1 MKHSSQVI
9 YFEITILEKK
19 KKCNEQITLS
29 RNKRLTNYVFC
40 VSLHTVQS
48 NHLKNLCNNNLK
60 NVWIHLNVIGKK
72 TAQKLNKRI
81 SKASTEADIL
91 FLLKRQILVYKWL

>member
-29 RNKRLTNYVFC
+29 RNKRLTYYDDHFC

-48 NHLKNLCNNNLK
+48 NHLKNLCNNKLK
-60 NVWIHLNVIGKK
+60 NV
-72 TAQKLNKRI
+72 
-81 SKASTEADIL
+81 
-91 FLLKRQILVYKWL
+91 

>member
-1 MKHSSQVI
+1 M
-9 YFEITILEKK
+9 
-19 KKCNEQITLS
+19 KCNEQITLS
-29 RNKRLTNYVFC
+29 RNKRLTYYDDHFC

-48 NHLKNLCNNNLK
+48 NHLKNLCNNKLK